1 MADTTTNFFIN
12 QNYNQN
18 YDITWSFQYNIS
30 GSNTSTGGFS
40 TFLFNNDTLV
50 GGGKYS
56 GVGFSTYKS
65 SQGVTGAVLGI
76 IFDTT
81 NNIKIKST
89 TKFTTL
95 TTIPLFT
102 ELTPFINTTNKF
114 NTIRFN
120 LTNLGSILNIAIKEL
135 DTNTYKTVAT
145 INTNITAND
154 TDFYKIGFGYSS
166 PLKSGDP
173 KLLFKIKDIHI
184 HGSTHIPETKI
195 KKPPYNFNTNT
206 YYIIQSQNS
215 DKIEIGRPTP
225 ASVGS
230 LLYK

>member
-12 QNYNQN
+12 SAYNQN
-18 YDITWSFQYNIS
+18 YDITWSFQYNVS

-50 GGGKYS
+50 GGGKYA
-56 GVGFSTYKS
+56 GVGFAPYKTS
-65 SQGVTGAVLGI
+65 KGVTNAVLGV
-76 IFDTT
+76 IFDTS
-81 NNIKIKST
+81 NIITIKST

-102 ELTPFINTTNKF
+102 ELTPFIDTTNKF

-135 DTNTYKTVAT
+135 ETNTYKTVAT
-145 INTNITAND
+145 VNTNITAND
-154 TDFYKIGFGYSS
+154 SDFYKIGFGYSS

-184 HGSTHIPETKI
+184 HGSTHTPETTI
-195 KKPPYNFNTNT
+195 KKPPYEFTTETN
-206 YYIIQSQNS
+206 YILQSPIS
-215 DKIEIGRPTP
+215 SKIEIGKPTP
-225 ASVGS
+225 TSVGY
-230 LLYK
+230 LLHK